1 MTVLILAGGYGTR
14 LAELGKNTPKPLL
27 KIQNRYL
34 LDYILEKIKPL
45 KDVKKIIL
53 VTNNKFYGIFQQW
66 AKEQSGNARLIS
78 IVNDGTNTPEDRLGS
93 IGDIDFVIRQE
104 NLQDAPRLPGSQKG
118 NCVYRCI
125 RRPPTI

>member
-45 KDVKKIIL
+45 KGVKKIIL

-104 NLQDAPRLPGSQKG
+104 NLQDDLLVAGGDNTDR
-118 NCVYRCI
+118 
-125 RRPPTI
+125 